1 MKTNIVRYFT
11 INPISGKILVF
22 ELWAKML
29 LANQIAGPKCSIQNK
44 KFAHLSKKLGDEV
57 DFLPADKHERF
68 LQVDSITL
76 GVRSQACPKYPK

>member
-29 LANQIAGPKCSIQNK
+29 LANQIAGPKCSIQNNLHIFQK
-44 KFAHLSKKLGDEV
+44 NLGDEV

-76 GVRSQACPKYPK
+76 GVHSQACPKYPK